1 MRFLVGGTISR
12 PACALHYGVHFL
24 IRGHSPSL
32 THRSGPLFR
41 NPLSRIALF
50 LDFDGTLVR
59 IVERP
64 DLVVVTPEIRAVLE
78 RLNRAT
84 GGAVALLSGRP
95 LGEID
100 GFLAPMVLPGAGAHG
115 AERRDSGGVFVPAAK
130 AEALTGAGKRI
141 RAHAAA
147 HGLLLEEKSG
157 GFAVHFRVRP
167 DLEEATR
174 ALVSAVAAQDT
185 GLRAIHG
192 HMVAELALAGVDKGA
207 ALDAFMGETPF
218 AGRIP
223 VAIGDDT
230 TDEDAFRAAQAQ
242 GGLGI
247 RIGGAQTRAG
257 ARFENIDV
265 FHDWLIRS
273 AENDMMILEIP

>member
-1 MRFLVGGTISR
+1 M
-12 PACALHYGVHFL
+12 HYGVHFL
-24 IRGHSPSL
+24 IRGHVPSL
-32 THRSGPLFR
+32 AQRSGPLFR
-41 NPLSRIALF
+41 EPLSNIALF

-64 DLVVVTPEIRAVLE
+64 DLVVVTPEVRAVVE
-78 RLNRAT
+78 RLIAAT

-100 GFLAPMVLPGAGAHG
+100 GFLAPLVLPGAGSHG
-115 AERRDSGGVFVPAAK
+115 AERRDCSGTFVPVARQAK
-130 AEALTGAGKRI
+130 ALAGAGARI
-141 RAHAAA
+141 RAYAQT

-157 GFAVHFRVRP
+157 GFAVHFRAEP
-167 DLEEATR
+167 DLEIPTR
-174 ALVSAVAAQDT
+174 ALVSEIALGDA

-207 ALDAFMGETPF
+207 ALDAFMGEAPF
-218 AGRIP
+218 VGRVP

-230 TDEDAFRAAQAQ
+230 TDEDAFRAAQAR

-247 RIGGAQTRAG
+247 RIGGTETCARG
-257 ARFENIDV
+257 RFETIDA

-273 AENDMMILEIP
+273 ADSGTMILETP